1 MDSTVLDAP
10 KQESLDF
17 ARAFRFV
24 FDDPDWIKKVL
35 MGSLFTLLTA
45 LLVGTVFLA
54 GYFSRLIQRSARGE
68 RYPLPDWD
76 DLGGLFASGVRA
88 VGVYSVHLL
97 AVALPLFGVG
107 LAVALMAGGLSA
119 SGNETAAR
127 GLGALAGLGI
137 VAAYGFFILA
147 MLALMLYLPAA
158 LTRLALSERFGTGF
172 ELRANLAFIRR
183 SPLNYFLALAFYL
196 VASFAAQ
203 FGFLAC
209 CVGLLPA
216 TFWSLCVFGFSL
228 GEVARLGPG
237 PLGD

>member
-1 MDSTVLDAP
+1 MDSTVLDVP

-35 MGSLFTLLTA
+35 MGSLFTLLAA

-54 GYFSRLIQRSARGE
+54 GYFSRLIQRTARGE

-76 DLGGLFASGVRA
+76 DLGGLFFSGVRA

-107 LAVALMAGGLSA
+107 LVVALTAGGLSA

-127 GLGALAGLGI
+127 GLGAQRREVTRDVSDVCDGDRHCEPHDGLQHDRSRLGDR
-137 VAAYGFFILA
+137 VLE
-147 MLALMLYLPAA
+147 
-158 LTRLALSERFGTGF
+158 RLAPRRDERDL
-172 ELRANLAFIRR
+172 LRVDGVMFAVTHDDADVDERIARDR
-183 SPLNYFLALAFYL
+183 AL
-196 VASFAAQ
+196 
-203 FGFLAC
+203 
-209 CVGLLPA
+209 
-216 TFWSLCVFGFSL
+216 
-228 GEVARLGPG
+228 R
-237 PLGD
+237 